1 MVKGIDK
8 FLEYFK
14 GFEDNY
20 IIIGGTAC
28 DIRFS
33 EIGLDF
39 RATNDIDMILVIEAL
54 SAEFISK
61 LLDFVHEG
69 QYEIRESTEK
79 NRKYYRFAKPAD
91 NNFPKQLELF
101 SRKPDFLGNNYS
113 GHLAPIHMYNGP
125 DSLSAI
131 LMDDEYYVFTI
142 KTSNIAEKLNIASV
156 EALIV
161 LKAKAWL
168 DMKARKDSGERID
181 TKQLMKHSSDV
192 LFLANAL
199 TPEPLIDLPAGIKSD
214 LTDFINAISI
224 DYKNYK
230 SINGKLFPDSIPA
243 IEEKFNLTLPGL
255 NFNE

>member
-1 MVKGIDK
+1 MVRGLEK

-14 GFEDNY
+14 GYEDNY

-28 DIRFS
+28 DIRYS

-91 NNFPKQLELF
+91 SNFPKQLELF
-101 SRKPDFLGNNYS
+101 SRKPDFLDNNYS
-113 GHLAPIHMYNGP
+113 GHLAPIHVDNGP

-131 LMDDEYYVFTI
+131 LMDDEYYGFTI

-181 TKQLMKHSSDV
+181 TKQLMKHTNDV
-192 LFLANAL
+192 LFLADAL
-199 TPEPLIDLPAGIKSD
+199 TPEPLINLPAGIKFD
-214 LTDFINAISI
+214 LSKFINAISI
-224 DYKNYK
+224 DYKNDK
-230 SINGKLFPDSIPA
+230 SINSQLFSVRIRA
-243 IEEKFNLTLPGL
+243 IGEKFNLTMPGL